1 MFAGCDAFY
10 FEFCSHTAALLKM
23 LQADI
28 ENLFE
33 MFQNK
38 LVLNEMENLYVQHR
52 LHMIVKR
59 HNEIIAL
66 THFFH
71 SRYIV
76 ITLAHFVS
84 ASLVIGI
91 SIFDLIMASGK

>member
-10 FEFCSHTAALLKM
+10 FEFCSHTAALLKL
-23 LQADI
+23 LQVDI

-33 MFQNK
+33 MFADK
-38 LVLNEMENLYVQHR
+38 LVLNEKQNLYVQNR
-52 LHMIVKR
+52 LHIIVKR

-71 SRYIV
+71 KRYIV

-84 ASLVIGI
+84 ASLVIGA
-91 SIFDLIMASGK
+91 SIFDLMTVS